1 MSTGVEAEA
10 GAVVLPLLGVEVV
23 VVVVVAA
30 ATFLPEAGVML
41 LVFVLVGRVTRWN
54 SPASPAARC

>member
-1 MSTGVEAEA
+1 M
-10 GAVVLPLLGVEVV
+10 LPLLGVEVV